1 MAGGT
6 GNEESKMAC
15 PMGARLL
22 VLGPNPPPSV
32 HISNSIISTNRQG
45 PIPVYHCTL
54 FWMDAS
60 EHSGTMLFVETKKL
74 ERVELKGNRDTVHCP
89 GWINF
94 LVKFEFSQS

>member
-1 MAGGT
+1 
-6 GNEESKMAC
+6 MAC
-15 PMGARLL
+15 PMDRTHHRLL
-22 VLGPNPPPSV
+22 VLGPNPPPPSV

-45 PIPVYHCTL
+45 PIPVHHCTL

-60 EHSGTMLFVETKKL
+60 EHSGTMLLVETKKL

>member
-1 MAGGT
+1 MKMAGGG

-22 VLGPNPPPSV
+22 VL
-32 HISNSIISTNRQG
+32 ISNSIISTNRQG

-60 EHSGTMLFVETKKL
+60 EHSGTMLLVETKKL